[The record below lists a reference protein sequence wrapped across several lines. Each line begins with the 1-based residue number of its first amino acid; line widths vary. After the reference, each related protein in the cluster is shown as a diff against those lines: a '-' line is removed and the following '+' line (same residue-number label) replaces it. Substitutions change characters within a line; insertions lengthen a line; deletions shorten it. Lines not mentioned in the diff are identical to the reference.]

1 MHPCGGPQVDPMD
14 DRPQLAVFQL
24 AVSLEP
30 SMAMFPFPGG
40 PRALRACCCWQ
51 AGRDQLALHGLEAL
65 WAAAKCG
72 GHGSARGPELPVV
85 QRNAAELKVSKE
97 VVATILE
104 DFLELPLCEAPAPD
118 PEEGSP

>member
-1 MHPCGGPQVDPMD
+1 MVWKRFGLLRNAADMD
-14 DRPQLAVFQL
+14 RL
-24 AVSLEP
+24 
-30 SMAMFPFPGG
+30 G
-40 PRALRACCCWQ
+40 
-51 AGRDQLALHGLEAL
+51 
-65 WAAAKCG
+65 
-72 GHGSARGPELPVV
+72 GPELPVV